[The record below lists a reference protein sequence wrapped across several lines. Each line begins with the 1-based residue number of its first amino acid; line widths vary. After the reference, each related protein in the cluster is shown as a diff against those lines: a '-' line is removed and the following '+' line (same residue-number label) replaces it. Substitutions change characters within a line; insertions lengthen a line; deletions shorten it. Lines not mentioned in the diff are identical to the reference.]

1 MTKFENLLNEWV
13 ADPHYFKPSSLQ
25 HYFLSKYPRD
35 LAGKFDIF
43 KISIFLEAT
52 ILNFSFFSTPKG
64 SFFSESEIRFL
75 NLPIS
80 QKNYSKKL
88 SWAWNLKFPPITVN
102 NLFKFPAQDS
112 DLQYLCEQNRAIWK
126 KSYL

>member
-13 ADPHYFKPSSLQ
+13 ADPHYFKLSSLQ
-25 HYFLSKYPRD
+25 HYFLSRYPRD

-64 SFFSESEIRFL
+64 GFFQKVRFVFQ
-75 NLPIS
+75 IS
-80 QKNYSKKL
+80 QSPKKIFYPEL
-88 SWAWNLKFPPITVN
+88 DI
-102 NLFKFPAQDS
+102 
-112 DLQYLCEQNRAIWK
+112 
-126 KSYL
+126 